1 MEKDSFEKQMNRL
14 EEIVDTIE
22 KGEVSLDES
31 IKLYE
36 EGLKL
41 SKGLKKQL
49 KSFEDKINELS
60 KENDDE

>member
-49 KSFEDKINELS
+49 KSFEDKINELN

>member
-1 MEKDSFEKQMNRL
+1 MEKDSFEKHMNRL

-49 KSFEDKINELS
+49 KSFEDKINELN